1 MRHMVQQMTSEHD
14 HWGLIFVLVGPPG
27 AGKNTVMNRVLKDIP
42 TLRQLATATTR
53 AMRPTEQEGREHY
66 FMGRD
71 EFEQMLASNALLEHQ
86 IIHGEFYGILR
97 RPVEQAI
104 ATESDIIADIDV
116 YGAEALRTNFP
127 GNAVLVFVEPPS
139 REALISRMQERG
151 EGDGEIEKR
160 MERVDM
166 EMSHLI
172 DCDYLITNCDA
183 DDASALLAAIVR
195 AERSKREVRKRR
207 AEKLAEQLA

>member
-1 MRHMVQQMTSEHD
+1 MVQQMTSEHGN
-14 HWGLIFVLVGPPG
+14 WGLIFVLVGPPG

-53 AMRPTEQEGREHY
+53 TMRPTEQEGREHY

-71 EFEQMLASNALLEHQ
+71 EFEQMIVSNALLEHQ
-86 IIHGEFYGILR
+86 TIHGEFYGILR

-104 ATESDIIADIDV
+104 AAESDIIADIDV

-127 GNAVLVFVEPPS
+127 ENAVLVFVAPPS

-151 EGDGEIEKR
+151 DGADEIEKR

-166 EMSHLI
+166 EMSHLV

-183 DDASALLAAIVR
+183 DDASDLLAAIVR
-195 AERSKREVRKRR
+195 AERSKREIRKRR
-207 AEKLAEQLA
+207 AEKLSEQPA

>member
-1 MRHMVQQMTSEHD
+1 MTSEHD

-151 EGDGEIEKR
+151 EGDDEIEKR